1 MATTLATIRARVR
14 EDLQDSD
21 DANYRWTNDEV
32 DGAVERVVLEF
43 SQAYPLQEEDEIT
56 TTEDDKELDISS
68 LSSLLKIASVEYPMD
83 QVPPYYQRVDLWND
97 KLCMQDEDD
106 GTNKARVR
114 WYKSHTLDAESSTI
128 PTEHEEI
135 IVMGAAGY
143 LTMSSSAY
151 TIDKASIGGR
161 YATVN
166 FRIWGQ
172 GRLNLYRQKL
182 KAIARTNRVITRELY
197 TDD

>member
-14 EDLQDSD
+14 EDLQDTD

-32 DGAVERVVLEF
+32 DGAIERVVLEF

-68 LSSLLKIASVEYPMD
+68 LSNLLKVVSVEYPMD
-83 QVPPYYQRVDLWND
+83 LTPPSMQRVDFWND
-97 KLCMQDEDD
+97 KLYMSDEGD

-114 WYKSHTLDAESSTI
+114 WYKSHTLDAASSTI

-135 IVMGAAGY
+135 IVMGATGHLA
-143 LTMSSSAY
+143 MSASAY

-182 KAIARTNRVITRELY
+182 KTIARTNRVITTELY

>member
-1 MATTLATIRARVR
+1 M
-14 EDLQDSD
+14 
-21 DANYRWTNDEV
+21 
-32 DGAVERVVLEF
+32 DGAIERAVLEF

-97 KLCMQDEDD
+97 KLCMQDEGD
-106 GTNKARVR
+106 GTKKARVR

-128 PTEHEEI
+128 PPAHEEI
-135 IVMGAAGY
+135 IVLGATGY
-143 LTMSSSAY
+143 LAMSASAY

-182 KAIARTNRVITRELY
+182 KSIARTNRVITRELY

>member
-1 MATTLATIRARVR
+1 MATTLVTIRARVR
-14 EDLQDSD
+14 EDLQDTD
-21 DANYRWTNDEV
+21 DANYRWSNDEV
-32 DGAVERVVLEF
+32 DGAIERVVREF
-43 SQAYPLQEEDEIT
+43 SRAYPLQEEDEIT

-83 QVPPYYQRVDLWND
+83 QDPPYYQRVDLWND
-97 KLCMQDEDD
+97 KLYMQDEGD
-106 GTNKARVR
+106 GTKKARVR
-114 WYKSHTLDAESSTI
+114 WYKSHTLDAESSTL
-128 PTEHEEI
+128 PPEHEEI
-135 IVMGAAGY
+135 IVMGATGY
-143 LTMSSSAY
+143 LAMSASAY

>member
-1 MATTLATIRARVR
+1 MNLTEMRARVR
-14 EDLQDSD
+14 EDLQDTD
-21 DANYRWTNDEV
+21 DANYRWSNDEV
-32 DGAVERVVLEF
+32 DGAIERVVREF
-43 SQAYPLQEEDEIT
+43 SRAYPIQQQDEIT

-68 LSSLLKIASVEYPMD
+68 LSSLLKVVSVEYPTD
-83 QVPPYYQRVDLWND
+83 QDPPHYQRFDFWAD
-97 KLCMQDEDD
+97 KLYMQDEGD
-106 GTNKARVR
+106 GSNKARVR
-114 WYKSHTLDAESSTI
+114 WYKSHTLDAEGSTI

-135 IVMGAAGY
+135 IVMGATGY
-143 LTMSSSAY
+143 LAISASAY
-151 TIDKASIGGR
+151 TVDKASIGGR

-182 KAIARTNRVITRELY
+182 KVIARTNRVITGELY

>member
-14 EDLQDSD
+14 EDLQDTD

-32 DGAVERVVLEF
+32 DGAIERVAREF
-43 SQAYPLQEEDEIT
+43 SQAYPLQQQDEIT
-56 TTEDDKELDISS
+56 TTEDDKELDISG
-68 LSSLLKIASVEYPMD
+68 LSSLIKLASVEYPMD
-83 QVPPYYQRVDLWND
+83 QDPPHYQRFDFWND
-97 KLCMQDEDD
+97 KLYMQDEGD

-135 IVMGAAGY
+135 IVMGATGY
-143 LTMSSSAY
+143 LAMSASAY
-151 TIDKASIGGR
+151 TVDKASIGGR